1 MAPPGLSLRMAS
13 AGEVVPGLKEEVICL
28 LKGDIPV
35 VLLMGESS
43 DITEIDLSSIEDY

>member
-1 MAPPGLSLRMAS
+1 MCSSATHARLPQPGAPP
-13 AGEVVPGLKEEVICL
+13 